1 MLYNGFLS
9 YKPKTPI
16 ITAQRPP
23 KSATIFFAFCVQQ
36 PEIRIIEAQLNGRE
50 VFSDNEHDLYVSI
63 IHRNIFSIF
72 ETILLYCEDKEI
84 NLIQRVNSMSV
95 QDDGYTADQID
106 TFVEFLQKISTTSI
120 MQFWVKPQDVKTI
133 QLLYNS
139 PPLKEL
145 LEKRNEYDLFDQA
158 D

>member
-1 MLYNGFLS
+1 M
-9 YKPKTPI
+9 
-16 ITAQRPP
+16 
-23 KSATIFFAFCVQQ
+23 
-36 PEIRIIEAQLNGRE
+36 
-50 VFSDNEHDLYVSI
+50 FSDNENELYVSI

-95 QDDGYTADQID
+95 QEDGYTADQID
-106 TFVEFLQKISTTSI
+106 AFVEFLQKISTTSI
-120 MQFWVKPQDVKTI
+120 MQFWVKPQDVKTV

-139 PPLKEL
+139 PPLKEM